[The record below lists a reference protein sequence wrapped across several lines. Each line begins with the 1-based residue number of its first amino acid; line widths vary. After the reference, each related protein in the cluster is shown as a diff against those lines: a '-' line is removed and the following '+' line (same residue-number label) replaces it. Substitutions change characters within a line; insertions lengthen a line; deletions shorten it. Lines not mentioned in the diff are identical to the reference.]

1 MSAAPL
7 YNRDILRLA
16 TGLAIQPVIAEPH
29 GSASLR
35 SSICGSTVSA
45 ALTIDA
51 QQRIVAAA
59 FTLSACAF
67 GQASGAI
74 LQPAL
79 VGCSLGDLAALQRA
93 MEQLLAGQADSAIPP
108 LPEAARALAPAA
120 AHPGRHPA
128 ILLPYRAAIAALDAA
143 VAGTASR

>member
-7 YNRDILRLA
+7 YNREILRLA
-16 TGLAIQPVIAEPH
+16 ASLAIQPVIAIPD

-74 LQPAL
+74 LQPIL
-79 VGCSLGDLAALQRA
+79 GGCSRGDLAALQQA
-93 MEQLLAGQADSAIPP
+93 MAALLAGQADSAIPP
-108 LPEAARALAPAA
+108 LPGTALALLPAA

-128 ILLPYRAAIAALDAA
+128 ILLPYRAAIAAFDAA
-143 VAGTASR
+143 IAGTANR